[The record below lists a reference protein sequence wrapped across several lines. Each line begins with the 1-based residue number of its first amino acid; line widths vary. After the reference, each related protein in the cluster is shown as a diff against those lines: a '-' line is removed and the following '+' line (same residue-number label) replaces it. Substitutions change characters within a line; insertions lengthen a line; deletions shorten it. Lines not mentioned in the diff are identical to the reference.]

1 MFAAHASAMGRP
13 DRMTSNAVN
22 RNPVV
27 LGSRALG
34 ALFLAEATEG
44 LRKNGQGGAMTTN
57 RIGVV
62 SFVRFQLAQL
72 RSKNGHHDFEH
83 VCRHLA
89 RATICPRILPATG
102 PVQAGGDQ
110 GETLNPFEPRETLLR
125 TSSRNSF
132 YPAALPVSPAQTP
145 VSL

>member
-1 MFAAHASAMGRP
+1 
-13 DRMTSNAVN
+13 MTSNAVN

-110 GETLNPFEPRETLLR
+110 GRDFESFRAAGNAASDKLTQLVLP
-125 TSSRNSF
+125 SSIT
-132 YPAALPVSPAQTP
+132 VSPAQTP